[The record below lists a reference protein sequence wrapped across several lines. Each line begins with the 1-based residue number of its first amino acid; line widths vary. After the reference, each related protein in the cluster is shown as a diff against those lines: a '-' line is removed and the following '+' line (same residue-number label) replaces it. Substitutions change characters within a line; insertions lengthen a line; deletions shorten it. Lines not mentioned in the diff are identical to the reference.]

1 MTLKNKGSGEETAT
15 LKGRLADLEARL
27 EEAEK
32 SVRQNKYQQLL
43 ERSAD
48 AILIIDGETFVD
60 CNDATVRML
69 RYPNKEDLLQTH
81 PSDLSPPSQPDGR
94 RSFEKAS
101 EMIAIAMKQGSHRF
115 EWDHQRADGEIFPV
129 EVLLTPVP
137 EGDRTLIHVVWRE
150 ITERKD
156 LERQLRSAQKME
168 AVGKLAAGVSHD
180 FNNILVSIL
189 GYADL
194 LTRQLANSPKL
205 LEQVQAIRSGGEQA
219 AALISH
225 LRAFGRNQELKPQVV
240 ELHRIVDGLD
250 VMIRRLIGRQSRLV
264 IRHDPETVPVKIDRG
279 QMEQVVLNL
288 VTNARDSMPEG
299 GVLTISTCR
308 VRIEADSGLELD
320 EGEYATLRVEDTGCG
335 MTPEV
340 ASSAFEPFF
349 TTKDDNVATGLG
361 LSSVYGMVKQSGGD
375 LRMTT
380 RPGEGTVLELF
391 LPECVDVAVEDELLT
406 ENENSAPGAG
416 TVLVVEDEPA
426 VADLVKQALESEG
439 YQVLEARN
447 GAAALRLF
455 RKDGRDVDLILTDVV
470 MPIMN
475 GPELVAQILDNR
487 PDLPALFMSGY
498 TDDIL
503 SRHGFTIEEV
513 HLLRKPFSSAQL
525 VDKVRQVM

>member
-1 MTLKNKGSGEETAT
+1 MA
-15 LKGRLADLEARL
+15 
-27 EEAEK
+27 
-32 SVRQNKYQQLL
+32 QNQYQQLF

-60 CNDATVRML
+60 CNEATVRML
-69 RYPNKEDLLQTH
+69 GYQNKEELLQTH
-81 PSDLSPPSQPDGR
+81 PSELSPPRQPDGR

-115 EWDHQRADGEIFPV
+115 EWDHQRADGEVFPV

-137 EGDRTLIHVVWRE
+137 DGDRTLIHVVWRE
-150 ITERKD
+150 IAERKD
-156 LERQLRSAQKME
+156 LERRLRYAQKME
-168 AVGKLAAGVSHD
+168 AIGKLAGGVAHD

-194 LTRQLANSPKL
+194 LARQLANSPKL

-225 LRAFGRNQELKPQVV
+225 LRAFGGNQDLKPQVL
-240 ELHRIVDGLD
+240 ELDRIVDDLG
-250 VMIRRLIGRQSRLV
+250 VMIRRLIGEHIRIV
-264 IRHDPETVPVKIDRG
+264 INHGPETVPVKVDRG
-279 QMEQVVLNL
+279 QMEQMILNL
-288 VTNARDSMPEG
+288 VTNARDAMPVG
-299 GVLTISTCR
+299 GTLTISVCR
-308 VRIEADSGLELD
+308 VRIEADSELELD
-320 EGEYATLRVEDTGCG
+320 EGEYASLRVEDSGCG
-335 MTPEV
+335 MTPDV

-349 TTKDDNVATGLG
+349 TTRHEIHATGLG

-380 RPGEGTVLELF
+380 VPGEGTALELL
-391 LPECVDVAVEDELLT
+391 LPECTELAAEDELLPDRKT
-406 ENENSAPGAG
+406 RAPGAG

-426 VADLVKQALESEG
+426 VAGLVKQALESEG
-439 YQVLEARN
+439 YQVMEARN

-455 RKDGRDVDLILTDVV
+455 RKDGGDVDLILTDVV
-470 MPIMN
+470 MPIMS

-503 SRHGFTIEEV
+503 TRHGFSIADV

-525 VDKVRQVM
+525 VDKVRQAI

>member
-1 MTLKNKGSGEETAT
+1 MAQNQY
-15 LKGRLADLEARL
+15 RLLF
-27 EEAEK
+27 
-32 SVRQNKYQQLL
+32 

-60 CNDATVRML
+60 CNEATVRML
-69 RYPNKEDLLQTH
+69 RYQNKEELLQTH
-81 PSDLSPPSQPDGR
+81 PSELSPTHQPDGR

-115 EWDHQRADGEIFPV
+115 EWDHQRADGEVFPV

-150 ITERKD
+150 IGERKD
-156 LERQLRSAQKME
+156 LERQLRCAQKME
-168 AVGKLAAGVSHD
+168 AIGKLAGGVAHD

-194 LTRQLANSPKL
+194 LARQLANSPKL
-205 LEQVQAIRSGGEQA
+205 LEQVLAIRSGGEQA

-225 LRAFGRNQELKPQVV
+225 LRAFGRNQDLKPQVV
-240 ELHRIVDGLD
+240 ELDRIVDDLG
-250 VMIRRLIGRQSRLV
+250 VMIRRLIGEHIRMV
-264 IRHDPETVPVKIDRG
+264 INHEPETVPVKVDRG
-279 QMEQVVLNL
+279 QMEQVILNL
-288 VTNARDSMPEG
+288 VTNARDAMPDG
-299 GVLTISTCR
+299 GTLTISVCR

-320 EGEYATLRVEDTGCG
+320 EGEYASLRVEDSGCG

-349 TTKDDNVATGLG
+349 TTKHAIDATGLG

-380 RPGEGTVLELF
+380 GPGEGTALELL
-391 LPECVDVAVEDELLT
+391 LPECTELAAEDELLP
-406 ENENSAPGAG
+406 ERKPRAPGAG

-426 VADLVKQALESEG
+426 VAGLVRQALESEG

-455 RKDGRDVDLILTDVV
+455 RKDGDDVDLILTDVV
-470 MPIMN
+470 MPIMS

-503 SRHGFTIEEV
+503 NHHGFSIADV

-525 VDKVRQVM
+525 VDKVRQAI